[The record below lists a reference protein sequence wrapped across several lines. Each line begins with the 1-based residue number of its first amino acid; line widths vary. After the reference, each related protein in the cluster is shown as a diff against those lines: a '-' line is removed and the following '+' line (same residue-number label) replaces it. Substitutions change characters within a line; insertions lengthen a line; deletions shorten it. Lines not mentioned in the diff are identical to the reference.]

1 MDVTVFQIGFVLLCG
16 LLALLLGIA
25 CAVVWAIVLW
35 ERHLERRALRIRAA
49 DLARHRITPDF
60 RLPG

>member
-1 MDVTVFQIGFVLLCG
+1 MDVAVIEIGFVLLCAAV
-16 LLALLLGIA
+16 ALLLCLA
-25 CAVVWAIVLW
+25 CLVIYVARCW
-35 ERHLERRALRIRAA
+35 EHHLERHAMRIRAA